1 MNNNDID
8 NIKLEKIEK
17 NCYEIARK
25 QLKEMQESN
34 DKVIAEGVEA
44 KLDEYKNSLA
54 VKFEDESKRLKRDFN
69 REVYEFEMS
78 TKARINSFKKQMKDN
93 MFNRVEAS
101 ITAFVDS
108 DEYKGYLLSNIK
120 ASFEKHSLDSNEV
133 TIFITEKDFGK
144 FGEEIKETFKSNV
157 ETIPNENIG
166 GSIVIDRNKKISV
179 DNTIR
184 TNIIDKIDGIKI

>member
-17 NCYEIARK
+17 NCYEIAKK
-25 QLKEMQESN
+25 QLKEMQENN

-44 KLDEYKNSLA
+44 KLDEYKNNLA

-120 ASFEKHSLDSNEV
+120 ASFEKHSLDSNKV

>member
-25 QLKEMQESN
+25 QLKEMQENN

-54 VKFEDESKRLKRDFN
+54 VKFEDESKKLKRDFN

-120 ASFEKHSLDSNEV
+120 ASFEKHSLDSNKV

>member
-25 QLKEMQESN
+25 QLKEMQENN

-108 DEYKGYLLSNIK
+108 DEYKGYLLSNIR
-120 ASFEKHSLDSNEV
+120 ASFEKHSLDSNKV

>member
-1 MNNNDID
+1 
-8 NIKLEKIEK
+8 
-17 NCYEIARK
+17 
-25 QLKEMQESN
+25 
-34 DKVIAEGVEA
+34 
-44 KLDEYKNSLA
+44 
-54 VKFEDESKRLKRDFN
+54 
-69 REVYEFEMS
+69 
-78 TKARINSFKKQMKDN
+78 
-93 MFNRVEAS
+93 
-101 ITAFVDS
+101 
-108 DEYKGYLLSNIK
+108 
-120 ASFEKHSLDSNEV
+120 V

>member
-17 NCYEIARK
+17 NCYEIAKK
-25 QLKEMQESN
+25 QLKEMQENN

-93 MFNRVEAS
+93 MFSRVEAS

-108 DEYKGYLLSNIK
+108 DEYKGYLLSNIR

>member
-1 MNNNDID
+1 MNNNDLD

-17 NCYEIARK
+17 NCYEIAKK
-25 QLKEMQESN
+25 QLKEMQEN
-34 DKVIAEGVEA
+34 NNKAIAEGVET
-44 KLDEYKNSLA
+44 KLNEYKNHLA
-54 VKFEDESKRLKRDFN
+54 SKFEDESKRLKRDFN

-93 MFNRVEAS
+93 MFSRVEEK
-101 ITAFVDS
+101 INAFVDS
-108 DEYKGYLLSNIK
+108 DEYKGYLFSNIK

-133 TIFITEKDFGK
+133 TIYVTEKDIGR
-144 FGEEIKETFKSNV
+144 FGEEIKETFKTNV

-166 GSIVIDRNKKISV
+166 GSVVIDRNKKISI

-184 TNIIDKIDGIKI
+184 TNVIDKIESIKI

>member
-25 QLKEMQESN
+25 QLKEMQENN

-108 DEYKGYLLSNIK
+108 DEYKGYLLNNIK